1 MEIIKGINNSTV
13 INDSYNA
20 SYDSMKAA
28 IEYLDELKGGK
39 RIAVLGDIL
48 ELGDFG
54 EEIHK
59 KVGEEVAKNKPDIL
73 ITVGNLAKY
82 IAEIAKD
89 LGMEGEKI
97 FVYDTKEE
105 AIKKLRKVIEPND
118 FILIKASNSM
128 KFEEIV
134 NVMTN
139 SQD

>member
-28 IEYLDELKGGK
+28 VEYLNELKGGK

-48 ELGDFG
+48 ETGQFG

-59 KVGEEVAKNKPDIL
+59 KVGEEVYKNKPEIL
-73 ITVGNLAKY
+73 ITVGELAKY
-82 IAEIAKD
+82 ISETAQE
-89 LGMEGEKI
+89 LGMEKEKI
-97 FVYDTKEE
+97 FIYDTKEK
-105 AIKKLRKVIEPND
+105 AIEKLKEIIELND
-118 FILIKASNSM
+118 FVLIKASNSM

-134 NVMTN
+134 KAIIEN
-139 SQD
+139 